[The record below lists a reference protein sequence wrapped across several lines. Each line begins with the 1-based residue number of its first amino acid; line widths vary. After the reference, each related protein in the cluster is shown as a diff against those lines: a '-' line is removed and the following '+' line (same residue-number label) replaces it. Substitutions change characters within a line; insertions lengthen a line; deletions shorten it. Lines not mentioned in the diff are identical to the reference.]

1 MNMLSNKHNEYDEYN
16 DQQRRLDLLVDG
28 ELPEAQRRQLL
39 ASLDEQPDGWRRCA
53 LAFLEAQSW
62 ADEMQAIA
70 HPVAAPVVPA
80 RPEPAAI
87 IRPQASQTPAG
98 WRRANVGTLA
108 TLAAGIML
116 CFALGLGAG
125 RWLDRPEPGYRILN
139 RGAESQSLAATGGQA
154 ARSAN
159 PGDAAMDH
167 VTLVLGEG
175 VLGEGRDE
183 MVPVQVPIVKDPA
196 LAAGWLNASP
206 PLPADVR
213 QALERLGGRVRE
225 HRQLIPVRMGDG
237 REVVVPVDRVD
248 LQPVN
253 LKDYQ

>member
-1 MNMLSNKHNEYDEYN
+1 MNMLSNEHNEHNEHSEYD

-28 ELPEAQRRQLL
+28 ELPEPQRRQLL

-70 HPVAAPVVPA
+70 HPAPKAVSTAAAQPA
-80 RPEPAAI
+80 VT
-87 IRPQASQTPAG
+87 IRPQTG
-98 WRRANVGTLA
+98 WRRANLGTLA

-125 RWLDRPEPGYRILN
+125 QWLDRPEPGYRILN
-139 RGAESQSLAATGGQA
+139 RGAESQPLAAVGGQA
-154 ARSAN
+154 ARSASPN
-159 PGDAAMDH
+159 DAAMDH

-175 VLGEGRDE
+175 RDD

>member
-1 MNMLSNKHNEYDEYN
+1 
-16 DQQRRLDLLVDG
+16 
-28 ELPEAQRRQLL
+28 
-39 ASLDEQPDGWRRCA
+39 
-53 LAFLEAQSW
+53 
-62 ADEMQAIA
+62 
-70 HPVAAPVVPA
+70 
-80 RPEPAAI
+80 
-87 IRPQASQTPAG
+87 
-98 WRRANVGTLA
+98 
-108 TLAAGIML
+108 
-116 CFALGLGAG
+116 
-125 RWLDRPEPGYRILN
+125 
-139 RGAESQSLAATGGQA
+139 
-154 ARSAN
+154 
-159 PGDAAMDH
+159 MDH

-175 VLGEGRDE
+175 RDD

-196 LAAGWLNASP
+196 LAAGWLNASS